1 MIVAA
6 PAAVQVAPAVD
17 RDINPVHKTDPAV
30 RAGPC
35 TPRVRNP
42 VALPAL
48 ADGPDSAPR
57 GPVLGLA
64 PDSAHPGQA
73 PVAQGA

>member
-1 MIVAA
+1 VGA
-6 PAAVQVAPAVD
+6 PAAAQVDLAADRGIHPA
-17 RDINPVHKTDPAV
+17 HKTDPAV

-48 ADGPDSAPR
+48 VDGLVSALH

-64 PDSAHPGQA
+64 PDLAHPGLA
-73 PVAQGA
+73 PVAPAA